1 VARTEIAGRILHY
14 RANLG
19 SPEELNRRD
28 PSYNHPVHMAR
39 PFYST
44 VETLCIVVLTGAP
57 HMGIGL

>member
-1 VARTEIAGRILHY
+1 
-14 RANLG
+14 
-19 SPEELNRRD
+19 
-28 PSYNHPVHMAR
+28 MAR